1 MSQERWISAYQSR
14 PVASL
19 GWYAASLP
27 TSHRLVKTY
36 LKPNLSKAAII
47 DVGAGASVFADQVI
61 ADGCLDITLLDLS
74 AEALNL
80 TLQRLNND
88 EAITPIVGDVLKTP
102 MLRQSGYDAW
112 HDRAVFHFLT
122 DKVDRETYVYRASQS
137 LHHDGIVVLG
147 TFAPDGPTMCNNL
160 PVNRY
165 SPRDIQEVFSTCFE
179 LAHTERQIHITPSG
193 GQQPYNY
200 FVLTKRD

>member
-1 MSQERWISAYQSR
+1 M
-14 PVASL
+14 
-19 GWYAASLP
+19 
-27 TSHRLVKTY
+27 
-36 LKPNLSKAAII
+36 
-47 DVGAGASVFADQVI
+47 
-61 ADGCLDITLLDLS
+61 
-74 AEALNL
+74 
-80 TLQRLNND
+80 TLQRLKND
-88 EAITPIVGDVLKTP
+88 KAITPIVGDVLKTP

-165 SPRDIQEVFSTCFE
+165 SPQDIKEVFSTCFE

-200 FVLTKRD
+200 FVLTKRDQE